1 MKKHWKLTVFLTI
14 VFLLGFSI
22 LVKAISIEK
31 SYDQISAMAARGPV
45 IHGMVFKDYP
55 QLPGFNSF
63 KSLDGIPGDLI
74 PNPGLNLSLKP
85 NVSCPRRSF
94 FMLIPTSWDVL
105 FLPIPTQWDDVKIIL
120 ISPKKAEKIE
130 N

>member
-1 MKKHWKLTVFLTI
+1 MRKHGMLIVILTI
-14 VFLLGFSI
+14 VCLLGFSI

-31 SYDQISAMAARGPV
+31 SYDQISSMASRGPMIDGIV
-45 IHGMVFKDYP
+45 LKDYP

-63 KSLDGIPGDLI
+63 KTLDGMPESII
-74 PNPGLNLSLKP
+74 PNSGLKLSPKP
-85 NVSCPRRSF
+85 NGSYPARTI
-94 FMLIPTSWDVL
+94 FMPIPTTWDVI
-105 FLPIPTQWDDVKIIL
+105 FLPIPTQWDNVQIIL